1 MRYRYPIAMAVV
13 VAANAVLLLSVVEA
27 RQARGGAAGR
37 AAAPAQ
43 IHGDLNAVMR
53 GILFP
58 NSNVIFSA
66 QVEELAK
73 FKPGDRASDAT
84 DPTVGVYGGW
94 TAVENAG
101 VAMAETANLLMLPG
115 RRCSNGRPVPLA
127 DPEWTKFV
135 GALREAG
142 MVSIKASQA
151 RTEDALLEASDK
163 VSTSCSD
170 CHDLYRDRPAP
181 AQRCVK

>member
-1 MRYRYPIAMAVV
+1 MAMAAV
-13 VAANAVLLLSVVEA
+13 VAANAVLLLSAVEA
-27 RQARGGAAGR
+27 RQARGGAAAGQ
-37 AAAPAQ
+37 AQ
-43 IHGDLNAVMR
+43 VHGDLNQVMR

-101 VAMAETANLLMLPG
+101 VAMAEAANLLMLPG
-115 RRCSNGRPVPLA
+115 RRCSNGRPVPLT
-127 DPEWTKFV
+127 DPEWTKLV

-142 MVSIKASQA
+142 VVSVKASQA
-151 RTEDALLEASDK
+151 KTEDALLEASDK